1 MPVHTYNNGK
11 PYNIAQGRAGDRVT
25 IVDRKST
32 VHPIVRG
39 RPNSDEFVRVAKQ
52 ELTIRAYRQ
61 STIKNYLSC
70 WVIATSTQRRFTLG
84 PPISRS
90 AKPLAHWIGSFRNKQ
105 PTAAILETTRFT
117 HFWSSQSHYHFWPIL
132 NQCNLFV
139 VRAWIL
145 TGWPQLSTQLTK
157 KNRKMGRGNFG

>member
-1 MPVHTYNNGK
+1 MFLCTLKPCLVVDEELGMPVHTYNNGK

-52 ELTIRAYRQ
+52 ELKIRAYRQ

-70 WVIATSTQRRFTLG
+70 WVIATSTQRQFTLG

-105 PTAAILETTRFT
+105 PTAAILMMVQRQRIEP
-117 HFWSSQSHYHFWPIL
+117 SV
-132 NQCNLFV
+132 QCDSI
-139 VRAWIL
+139 WK
-145 TGWPQLSTQLTK
+145 LS
-157 KNRKMGRGNFG
+157 GNKTLERSPSKSVQEI